1 MLFRALVLLATSLL
15 SGSTFG
21 QELPAFAG
29 NPDGATVQVAPVAKQ
44 QIIAIFPDRTTGRDW
59 GLRYLREGVADLNRI
74 QPDAVFSV
82 GDLVQGYTRITST
95 YEQEQRDYLSIVQQ
109 LRAPYFPT
117 PGNHD
122 VVSGTRD
129 AKDRTY
135 ADIYRAKF
143 GPLWFAVELELVTIV
158 SIFTEDG
165 DGLIKPGISDTQ
177 VQWLNKTLASA
188 AKRAKPI
195 VMLMHRPLWHDRATN
210 WETRIDPLIAKNG
223 VDWVIAGHFHALQD
237 EEKRG
242 DARYLILGTCGG
254 SIDQHPLAGQLQHL
268 TFLVV
273 RADGTIEPYH
283 QVVGTT
289 LPVDWIKVDDQKK
302 AFKLKGSRN
311 AVNFKG
317 ALVDAL
323 PAATK
328 GTIEVALE
336 NPLDVDIN
344 VSPRQIT
351 AMPSVWEV
359 ADLNWISRTPIDTFN
374 PLVTDLNTPYRFL
387 PIDGVT
393 LAPGEKK
400 TISLRYE
407 SDQSAQPVV
416 APEYDFVCTFMDSQ
430 NRTVPLHLRR
440 RVPIARSITPNDGY
454 RYPIAAWEF
463 SEYDEP
469 EANASA
475 QFEIDTNGIV
485 TINLAVPDD
494 LLSTDGPIASGAKA
508 FSDPAQDVVRL
519 ELGAGKE
526 KRTFV
531 CVPISGGG
539 ISLQELKDD
548 KLVASG
554 APMPILDPMLGIWTL
569 RLTLPPNLLPTE
581 RPLPINLG
589 IADNDGHY
597 HTQWRWLA
605 PKAVPATL
613 VLP

>member
-1 MLFRALVLLATSLL
+1 MLPRALVLLATSIL
-15 SGSTFG
+15 SGSTFA
-21 QELPAFAG
+21 QDIPAFAG
-29 NPDGATVQVAPVAKQ
+29 NPDGATVQVAPSAKR
-44 QIIAIFPDRTTGRDW
+44 QIIAIFPDRTTGREW

-82 GDLVQGYTRITST
+82 GDLVQGYTRITSE
-95 YEQEQRDYLSIVQQ
+95 YEQEQRDYLAIVQQ
-109 LRAPYFPT
+109 LRARFFPT

-143 GPLWFAVELELVTIV
+143 GPLWFSVELELVTIV

-165 DGLIKPGISDTQ
+165 DGLIKAGISDAQ
-177 VQWLNKTLASA
+177 VQWLDAALASA
-188 AKRAKPI
+188 EKRAKPI
-195 VMLMHRPLWHDRATN
+195 VMLMHRPLWHDRATK
-210 WETRIDPLIAKNG
+210 WETRIDPLVAKYG

-237 EEKRG
+237 EGKRG

-273 RADGTIEPYH
+273 NADGTIEPYH

-289 LPVDWIKVDDQKK
+289 LPVDWIRAVDQTRS
-302 AFKLKGSRN
+302 FKLKGSWT
-311 AVNFKG
+311 AVNFRG
-317 ALVDAL
+317 ALIDAL

-328 GTIEVALE
+328 GAIEVVLE
-336 NPLDVDIN
+336 NPLDVAIS

-351 AMPSVWEV
+351 EMPSVWEV
-359 ADLNWISRTPIDTFN
+359 ADLNWISRTPIDIFN

-387 PIDGVT
+387 PVDGVT

-416 APEYDFVCTFMDSQ
+416 GPEYDFVCTFMDSQ
-430 NRTVPLHLRR
+430 NRGVPMHLRR

-475 QFEIDTNGIV
+475 QFEIDPGGNV

-494 LLSTDGPIASGAKA
+494 LLATDGPIASGAKA
-508 FSDPAQDVVRL
+508 FSDPTQDLVRL
-519 ELGAGKE
+519 EVGAGKG

-531 CVPISGGG
+531 CVPISGGK

-554 APMPILDPMLGIWTL
+554 APMPILDSMLGNWTL
-569 RLTLPPNLLPTE
+569 QLTLPPNLLPIE